1 MSEWAYFSGKIT
13 LKPNIKKSKINL
25 SYILQHAPKGWEGGL
40 ILENTK
46 LKNVY
51 IIDHSLR
58 DIEFNESTH
67 VYIEYWINSIKPY
80 IQDLLLSVNFRSH
93 KDFLIYYIDTS
104 KEIKHTKES
113 FSYEVHK

>member
-13 LKPNIKKSKINL
+13 LKSNLKKSKINL
-25 SYILQHAPKGWEGGL
+25 SYLLQHAPKGSEGGL

-51 IIDHSLR
+51 ILDHSLR

-67 VYIEYWINSIKPY
+67 FYIQYWINSIKPY
-80 IQDLLLSVNFRSH
+80 IKDFLISVHFKSH
-93 KDFLIYYIDTS
+93 KYFLIYYIDTD
-104 KEIKHTKES
+104 KEIKYIKES
-113 FSYEVHK
+113 FSHEIHK